1 MLDLFG
7 RGYVIEHCV
16 SWLKKDSE
24 EKAFRV
30 YITDTLKAIADNTG
44 RAVKNG
50 VGIKSRFADMV
61 ASTQQTESAE
71 IDAEEKA
78 NEVKARMKKILAN
91 LGKEDG

>member
-1 MLDLFG
+1 MFG

-24 EKAFRV
+24 EKAYRA
-30 YITDTLKAIADNTG
+30 YITDALKAITDNTG

-50 VGIKSRFADMV
+50 VGMKSRFADMV
-61 ASTQQTESAE
+61 ASTQQTESDE

-78 NEVKARMKKILAN
+78 NEVKERMKKILGN
-91 LGKEDG
+91 LGKEEG

>member
-1 MLDLFG
+1 M
-7 RGYVIEHCV
+7 IEHCV

-30 YITDTLKAIADNTG
+30 YITDALKAIADNTG

-50 VGIKSRFADMV
+50 VGMKSRFADMV

-78 NEVKARMKKILAN
+78 NEVKERMKKILGN
-91 LGKEDG
+91 LGKEEG